1 VPKKCISTCGPS
13 RTDASSAGEYVRLS
27 FACTS
32 HGAKARGWPASWCG
46 CRSSR
51 RACACTRRSP
61 PTIPVRIAVSWRL
74 VGVSEVQLASRYQ
87 RRRFEKS
94 AREQVIN
101 DLRQDAALTQQEIE
115 LVRQARA
122 DQLVQVAAANS
133 NEVRH
138 RVRE

>member
-1 VPKKCISTCGPS
+1 M
-13 RTDASSAGEYVRLS
+13 
-27 FACTS
+27 
-32 HGAKARGWPASWCG
+32 GA
-46 CRSSR
+46 
-51 RACACTRRSP
+51 
-61 PTIPVRIAVSWRL
+61 L
-74 VGVSEVQLASRYQ
+74 EVKSLASRYQ
-87 RRRFEKS
+87 RRRFKKS
-94 AREQVIN
+94 AREQVID

>member
-1 VPKKCISTCGPS
+1 M
-13 RTDASSAGEYVRLS
+13 
-27 FACTS
+27 
-32 HGAKARGWPASWCG
+32 
-46 CRSSR
+46 
-51 RACACTRRSP
+51 
-61 PTIPVRIAVSWRL
+61 
-74 VGVSEVQLASRYQ
+74 GVFEVQLASRYQ

-115 LVRQARA
+115 LIRQARA